1 MLESM
6 TENIRPTRA
15 EVTDVANA
23 ILDGTDAV
31 MLSEETAIG
40 KYPVEAAEM
49 AVKIAE
55 TIERQRAEE
64 VSLPDWQRQIRNLAG
79 RKKVMIEDVISLNVI
94 EAAETLNVRF
104 VLTPTKTGS
113 TPRRI
118 SRFKPGCWILSFS
131 REKKVCKILAL
142 SYGVLPFLM
151 PNEGGEESS
160 YHSVIKFIQGLGLT
174 RKGDKLII
182 TEGTTPGREGGGT
195 NSLRVI
201 SL

>member
-1 MLESM
+1 
-6 TENIRPTRA
+6 
-15 EVTDVANA
+15 
-23 ILDGTDAV
+23 
-31 MLSEETAIG
+31 
-40 KYPVEAAEM
+40 M
-49 AVKIAE
+49 AVKIAA
-55 TIERQRAEE
+55 TIERQRADTG
-64 VSLPDWQRQIRNLAG
+64 SLPALQKQIRNLAG
-79 RKKVMIEDVISLNVI
+79 RKKVMVEDVISLNVI
-94 EAAETLNVRF
+94 EAAAALNVRF

-118 SRFKPGCWILSFS
+118 SRFKPDCWILSFS
-131 REKKVCKILAL
+131 REKKVCKILAF

-160 YHSVIKFIQGLGLT
+160 YHSIVKFLQGLGLT

-182 TEGTTPGREGGGT
+182 TEGTTPGHESGGT